1 MKFTIYKYEL
11 IKTNERKIF
20 QETEVGTERAQD
32 YLGSLFEAP
41 QLNLFATSK
50 KTGEPTAY
58 PNSILKIRQGV
69 VLMRV
74 CNVKHV
80 TLVQAYKERREE
92 SNPFCHVIIDNRPGI
107 GQIAIEHTKAFDNR
121 TDKVSAILQESLHA
135 LLADVGLNIEIHAKM
150 RTRDFWETVEEQVYR
165 KGDRVRRVVFDFAD
179 PDQAT
184 PIDAPPSAIEALRF
198 LHAVS
203 ADMGAARSQ
212 YKLDATREGTLRLD
226 RTREDLA
233 QMVTLCCNNGYQI
246 SVHFH
251 HMGVYRYGKQ
261 SRAVYEL
268 DEEVLEGFVGGQ
280 QTLTDTPQQEPGFAL
295 LDWLDN
301 VREQTKTYNHET
313 QTEGKRKRKHRR
325 AL

>member
-1 MKFTIYKYEL
+1 M
-11 IKTNERKIF
+11 
-20 QETEVGTERAQD
+20 
-32 YLGSLFEAP
+32 
-41 QLNLFATSK
+41 
-50 KTGEPTAY
+50 
-58 PNSILKIRQGV
+58 
-69 VLMRV
+69 
-74 CNVKHV
+74 
-80 TLVQAYKERREE
+80 
-92 SNPFCHVIIDNRPGI
+92 
-107 GQIAIEHTKAFDNR
+107 
-121 TDKVSAILQESLHA
+121 VSAILQESLHA
-135 LLADVGLNIEIHAKM
+135 LLADVGLSIEIHAKM
-150 RTRDFWETVEEQVYR
+150 RARDFWETVEEQVYR

-198 LHAVS
+198 LRAVS